1 MGTVNRA
8 AATSTLSPLDEARLK
23 LRLEAQVKALASKDR
38 ELRGS
43 LAADEVASSNS
54 FMDAHEGSVAAEAK
68 DEVVAM
74 LHHERA
80 ELTAAQEALERMAR
94 GEYGVCTECG
104 DAISLQRLEVVPDAP
119 LCVNCQGEAEHRHPH

>member
-1 MGTVNRA
+1 MSSMNPT
-8 AATSTLSPLDEARLK
+8 TSNNTLSPADVARLK
-23 LRLEAQVKALASKDR
+23 ARLEAQVKALASKDR

-43 LAADEVASSNS
+43 LAADEVASRND
-54 FMDAHEGSVAAEAK
+54 FMDAHEGSVAAEAR

-94 GEYGVCTECG
+94 GEYGVCAECG

>member
-1 MGTVNRA
+1 MSAMNPA
-8 AATSTLSPLDEARLK
+8 SSNKTLSPADVARLK
-23 LRLEAQVKALASKDR
+23 ARLEAQVKELASKDR

-94 GEYGVCTECG
+94 GEYGVCAECG

-119 LCVNCQGEAEHRHPH
+119 FCVNCQGESEHRHAH